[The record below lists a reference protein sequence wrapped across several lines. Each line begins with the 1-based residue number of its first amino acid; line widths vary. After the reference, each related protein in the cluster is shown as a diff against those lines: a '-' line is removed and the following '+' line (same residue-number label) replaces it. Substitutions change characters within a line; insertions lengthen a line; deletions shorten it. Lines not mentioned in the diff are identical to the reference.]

1 MEHFIQEMPLASKR
15 LSLYLASEI
24 CWRARLAGEEGM
36 HSLELLIILYQAKLL
51 PLKPEFAL
59 CTRGEHT
66 KPYFKLFK
74 TIMQLA
80 WLMFV

>member
-1 MEHFIQEMPLASKR
+1 MPLAPKR
-15 LSLYLASEI
+15 LSLDLASEI
-24 CWRARLAGEEGM
+24 CWRARLAGEEGV
-36 HSLELLIILYQAKLL
+36 HPLELLIILYQANPL
-51 PLKPEFAL
+51 PLKPAFAL
-59 CTRGEHT
+59 CTRSEHT